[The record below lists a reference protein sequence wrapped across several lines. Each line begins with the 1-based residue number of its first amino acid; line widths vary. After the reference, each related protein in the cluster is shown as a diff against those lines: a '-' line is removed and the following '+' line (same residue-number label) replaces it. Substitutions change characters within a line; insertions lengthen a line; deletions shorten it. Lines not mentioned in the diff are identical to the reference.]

1 MGLFGNRGGG
11 FLSDGG
17 GFLNDGRPRDIYD
30 YRRSNTRVS
39 VGKMLGTIFSDVE
52 TEGKKRGY
60 EKAAKEYA
68 DAYRKIEKEY
78 NETKISIEGQK
89 NTYGNQA
96 FRLIDQLEKLER
108 QKREL
113 EKQVNSTVNSV
124 SRRHNI
130 PASDVRKSLN
140 AGTLLVGDSAEHIL
154 EIVYYFKEK
163 KLRQAE
169 QRGYA
174 EAKELYE
181 GKIQKLKDELSRLKE
196 KGDSEIKNLL
206 NQISQILDAIA
217 EEEMKIAELKIL
229 L

>member
-1 MGLFGNRGGG
+1 MGLFGNHSGG

-30 YRRSNTRVS
+30 NRRSNTRVS
-39 VGKMLGTIFSDVE
+39 VGEKLETIFSDVE

-68 DAYRKIEKEY
+68 DAYRKIEKEF

-96 FRLIDQLEKLER
+96 YQLIDQLEKLER

-113 EKQVNSTVNSV
+113 EKQVDSTVNSV

-130 PASDVRKSLN
+130 PVSDVRKSLN
-140 AGTLLVGDSAEHIL
+140 AGTLLGGDSTVGIL

-181 GKIQKLKDELSRLKE
+181 GKIQKLKDELSRLRE

-217 EEEMKIAELKIL
+217 EEEMRIAELKIL

>member
-1 MGLFGNRGGG
+1 MSFYIL
-11 FLSDGG
+11 
-17 GFLNDGRPRDIYD
+17 
-30 YRRSNTRVS
+30 
-39 VGKMLGTIFSDVE
+39 
-52 TEGKKRGY
+52 
-60 EKAAKEYA
+60 KE
-68 DAYRKIEKEY
+68 
-78 NETKISIEGQK
+78 
-89 NTYGNQA
+89 
-96 FRLIDQLEKLER
+96 
-108 QKREL
+108 
-113 EKQVNSTVNSV
+113 
-124 SRRHNI
+124 
-130 PASDVRKSLN
+130 
-140 AGTLLVGDSAEHIL
+140 

-181 GKIQKLKDELSRLKE
+181 EKIQKLKDELCRLKE